1 MRTKV
6 NERRAQ
12 FAAAIIEAGIDL
24 NTDFFALPHTDLTK
38 LADLAKVF
46 KYKKPA
52 NYPGCLARAFY
63 YTAQRAYYRSLRG

>member
-1 MRTKV
+1 MKTTV
-6 NERRAQ
+6 NNRRAQ
-12 FAAAIIEAGIDL
+12 FAAAIINAGIEI
-24 NTDFFALPHTDLTK
+24 NTDFFRLPACDLVK

-63 YTAQRAYYRSLRG
+63 YSAQKAK

>member
-1 MRTKV
+1 MKTTV
-6 NERRAQ
+6 NNRRAQ

-24 NTDFFALPHTDLTK
+24 NTDFFRLSHADLVK

-52 NYPGCLARAFY
+52 NYPGCIARAFY